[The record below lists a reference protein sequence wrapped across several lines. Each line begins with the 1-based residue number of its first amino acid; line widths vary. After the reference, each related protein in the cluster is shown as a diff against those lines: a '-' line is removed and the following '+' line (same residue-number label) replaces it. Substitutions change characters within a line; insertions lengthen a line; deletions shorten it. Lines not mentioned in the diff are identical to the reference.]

1 MVSTT
6 AKDFLADIEQR
17 FVKNEKTEMG
27 NLLKKFCSK
36 QYSGS
41 GSIRE
46 YIMEMVHMVSKLRNM
61 KLDVS
66 DDMLVVMILISL
78 PPKFGHFIVSYNCQ
92 KDKWTVKFNRLPEL
106 IVKSI
111 AADINPEYVEITM
124 LDPKTNRHITKT
136 YYTSTLTY
144 GVQRYD
150 RSQNL
155 TYYEGCTFNITER

>member
-1 MVSTT
+1 MKPIFKIGKNDYT
-6 AKDFLADIEQR
+6 AFLAEDGLAPVR
-17 FVKNEKTEMG
+17 NDLDADG
-27 NLLKKFCSK
+27 SGRNLLDGLM
-36 QYSGS
+36 YRAR
-41 GSIRE
+41 IA
-46 YIMEMVHMVSKLRNM
+46 
-61 KLDVS
+61 
-66 DDMLVVMILISL
+66 
-78 PPKFGHFIVSYNCQ
+78 Q

-124 LDPKTNRHITKT
+124 LDPKTNRHTTKT

>member
-1 MVSTT
+1 MKPIFKIGKNDYT
-6 AKDFLADIEQR
+6 AFLAEDGLAPVR
-17 FVKNEKTEMG
+17 NDLDADG
-27 NLLKKFCSK
+27 SGRNLLDGLM
-36 QYSGS
+36 YRAR
-41 GSIRE
+41 IA
-46 YIMEMVHMVSKLRNM
+46 
-61 KLDVS
+61 
-66 DDMLVVMILISL
+66 
-78 PPKFGHFIVSYNCQ
+78 Q
-92 KDKWTVKFNRLPEL
+92 KDKWTIKFNRLPEL

>member
-1 MVSTT
+1 MKPIFKIGKNDYT
-6 AKDFLADIEQR
+6 AFLAEDGLAPVR
-17 FVKNEKTEMG
+17 NDLDADG
-27 NLLKKFCSK
+27 SGRNLLDGLM
-36 QYSGS
+36 YRTR
-41 GSIRE
+41 IA
-46 YIMEMVHMVSKLRNM
+46 
-61 KLDVS
+61 
-66 DDMLVVMILISL
+66 
-78 PPKFGHFIVSYNCQ
+78 Q

-124 LDPKTNRHITKT
+124 LDPKSNRHITKT

>member
-1 MVSTT
+1 MKPIFKIGSHDYT
-6 AKDFLADIEQR
+6 AFLAEDGLAPVR
-17 FVKNEKTEMG
+17 NDLDADG
-27 NLLKKFCSK
+27 SGRNLLDGLM
-36 QYSGS
+36 YRAR
-41 GSIRE
+41 IA
-46 YIMEMVHMVSKLRNM
+46 
-61 KLDVS
+61 
-66 DDMLVVMILISL
+66 
-78 PPKFGHFIVSYNCQ
+78 Q